1 MWREKN
7 TEKGK
12 GDRENREKEVEIGE
26 NRAPTGGVSAE
37 IGGGEEEQERAA
49 LPFQKC
55 LSCRVDFVLF
65 VTGSRNAEQ
74 RMPSR
79 GQPFHECAAEQS
91 LKKDMITDN
100 RRGIFLDPK
109 KKKSRSRRPGA
120 DTGVVPLFAIHGTPM
135 VCTQLLGTATPVAHP
150 QRTMARLLFVVTAIA
165 PFVGQAFVQHG
176 TLSRVRAVPSAM
188 RMKSSDEVLVDRYL
202 CICTC
207 CGHHV
212 VEQEHVE
219 RSSVVLFRVGYIS
232 RGYQLY
238 NYVPCVCS
246 VHPTLSAV

>member
-135 VCTQLLGTATPVAHP
+135 VCTSVCLAQLHQLHTHREPWLDCCSLSPQLRRLSGKLSCSMGRYHEYELFP
-150 QRTMARLLFVVTAIA
+150 QRCA
-165 PFVGQAFVQHG
+165 
-176 TLSRVRAVPSAM
+176 
-188 RMKSSDEVLVDRYL
+188 
-202 CICTC
+202 
-207 CGHHV
+207 
-212 VEQEHVE
+212 
-219 RSSVVLFRVGYIS
+219 
-232 RGYQLY
+232 
-238 NYVPCVCS
+238 
-246 VHPTLSAV
+246 